1 MTTSVSPDLRWI
13 WRGTRVPLAILALI
27 FLAGLALVLSRG
39 EQSVGALEPG
49 SYEPGGSH
57 ALAKLL
63 KDQGVDVRTARTV
76 DEASQAMDG
85 VDGATL
91 LVTGPDLVPAGR
103 LAVLRDRA
111 AHLVLVEPKP
121 EILREAVPSVRF
133 DGTAAVSVRD
143 PGCTIG
149 AAVAAGR
156 VSLGGSKYRTSAE
169 GARQCYLDGGA
180 GTLVQVSDAARTITV
195 LGGSRPLT
203 NNALA
208 DEGNAALALRLLGQ
222 HQRLVWYL
230 PSTDDPALAADK
242 RPFSELIPDG
252 WKYGAVQVG
261 VAVLLLALWRAR
273 RLGPV
278 VAEPL
283 PIVVRAAETAEGRA
297 RLYRKAGASAHAAET
312 LREAS
317 RARLRTLLGLSRDTE
332 AAALVESISTR
343 TGRAGAE
350 IGGVL
355 YGPPPADDA
364 ALVRLAEELDLVER
378 EVGRS

>member
-1 MTTSVSPDLRWI
+1 MTTSVSPDVRRI
-13 WRGTRVPLAILALI
+13 WRGARVPLAILAVI
-27 FLAGLALVLSRG
+27 FAIGLVLVLSRG
-39 EQSVGALEPG
+39 EQAVGSLEPG
-49 SYEPGGSH
+49 SYEPRGSH

-63 KDQGVDVRTARTV
+63 ADEGVDVRTVRTADSAR
-76 DEASQAMDG
+76 EAMNG

-91 LVTGPDLVPAGR
+91 LITSPDLVPVGKLAG
-103 LAVLRDRA
+103 LRDRA
-111 AHLVLVEPKP
+111 ANLVLVQPGP
-121 EILREAVPSVRF
+121 TSLGEAAPSVQHAGQSS
-133 DGTAAVSVRD
+133 DEVRD
-143 PGCTIG
+143 PGCTVG

-156 VSLGGSKYRTSAE
+156 ATLGGAKYRSSAP
-169 GARQCYLDGGA
+169 GARQCYLDDGA
-180 GTLVQVSDAARTITV
+180 GTLVQVADGAHTITV
-195 LGGSRPLT
+195 LGGAGPLT
-203 NNALA
+203 NGSLA
-208 DEGNAALALRLLGQ
+208 DDGNAALTLRLLGQ

-261 VAVLLLALWRAR
+261 VAVLLFALWRAR

-278 VAEPL
+278 VSEPL

-297 RLYRKAGASAHAAET
+297 RLYRRAGASAHAAET
-312 LREAS
+312 LREA
-317 RARLRTLLGLSRDTE
+317 ARGRLKTLLGLTRDSE
-332 AAALVESISTR
+332 AAAVVESVSVR

-350 IGGVL
+350 VGAVL

-364 ALVRLAEELDLVER
+364 ALVRLADELDRVER